1 MIGTVV
7 ASLIFSFYC
16 LHAPVSPVWVVLLV
30 ASLSFSLK
38 LFLSEAKIQKVSG
51 PNFLKSLV
59 SLAAGLALES
69 AVAFL
74 WSNISIF
81 SDIPLSIFETATALV
96 LYTLSTTVFPLSAI
110 VAAEIFN
117 ARINSS
123 TRARS
128 YPVFVPALIFA
139 IAGIGQERVAGVGR
153 AIWWVRGTS
162 QVQSSRLL
170 SRLGGPILVDFV
182 VASAGYSVAWILWSA
197 FERGDDRWTQ
207 LFARDDAVAFERD
220 LLRHESDNALEE
232 GNGNVRA
239 TESREETAPLLPE
252 TVSRNG
258 SSGSR
263 KRSKLVK
270 PLSIVAFLT
279 LFQLICP
286 LFTRPL
292 LLSDLSPSSKQ
303 RLYPS
308 PIEHP
313 QYTYPPVP
321 VGCVATPPIG
331 AEDGKSEP
339 ASALKLLL
347 KETRTVASRG
357 AKVISWEEAAVGIVE
372 VAPSQGHSQGRRG
385 REGWESMGDAEKSV
399 LRSVGDVA
407 NQYKVYILATYSIE
421 RLAHGAKYNV
431 ATLVGPSSSNS
442 SSGVPHVIA
451 STTKHHPV
459 TFIESYAHSHRI
471 D

>member
-1 MIGTVV
+1 MSLPSPVSAHVDSMIGTLV

-38 LFLSEAKIQKVSG
+38 LFLVSS
-51 PNFLKSLV
+51 P
-59 SLAAGLALES
+59 LALTRTHKVPLFLTVGGQDTEGLGPES
-69 AVAFL
+69 PQVARLARCRSRVRFCRGL
-74 WSNISIF
+74 PLVQHFHLFRHSSIHLRD
-81 SDIPLSIFETATALV
+81 SHRPSPLHAFDNRVPSFGL
-96 LYTLSTTVFPLSAI
+96 

-407 NQYKVYILATYSIE
+407 NQYKVKSYLRKQAT
-421 RLAHGAKYNV
+421 
-431 ATLVGPSSSNS
+431 
-442 SSGVPHVIA
+442 
-451 STTKHHPV
+451 
-459 TFIESYAHSHRI
+459 
-471 D
+471 